1 MNDEIILSINFQ
13 LISFHKVIQYLI
25 GCVRTSS
32 DYKTEFL
39 SLIYSQ
45 CFIERLYSL
54 LSGYTCGAPSE
65 LITVHS

>member
-13 LISFHKVIQYLI
+13 LISFHNVIHYLI
-25 GCVRTSS
+25 GNVRMSS

-39 SLIYSQ
+39 SLIHSQ
-45 CFIERLYSL
+45 CFSERIYSL

-65 LITVHS
+65 QITVHS